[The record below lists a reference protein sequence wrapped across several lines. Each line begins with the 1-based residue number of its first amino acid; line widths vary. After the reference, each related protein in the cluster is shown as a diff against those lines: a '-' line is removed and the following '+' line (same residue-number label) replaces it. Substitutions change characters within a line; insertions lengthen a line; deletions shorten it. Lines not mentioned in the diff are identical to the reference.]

1 MSHHRTAWTTI
12 FDRAGHATMFSI
24 NECCFARQWRAK
36 KRKVTSKLSDHYVKY
51 CTLYT
56 TQQSWARVPAGPS
69 RDACPRSFISSSRSA
84 CFFKAFFSRTKIRV
98 PAFQI

>member
-1 MSHHRTAWTTI
+1 MPMSHHRTAWTTI

-56 TQQSWARVPAGPS
+56 TQQSWARVPGFAFPRSWRFRHAGPRE
-69 RDACPRSFISSSRSA
+69 RD
-84 CFFKAFFSRTKIRV
+84 FF
-98 PAFQI
+98 